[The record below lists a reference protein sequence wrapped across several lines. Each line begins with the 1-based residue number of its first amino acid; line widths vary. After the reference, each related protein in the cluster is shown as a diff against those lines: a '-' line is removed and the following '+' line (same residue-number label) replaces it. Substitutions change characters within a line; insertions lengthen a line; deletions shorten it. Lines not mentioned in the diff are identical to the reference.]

1 MSAGLLLNIMI
12 CFAIAIVSF
21 TFAAVITKNKPLWNN
36 KTKPSLRALI
46 ALWTLVAI
54 TYFFTALRMIA
65 AYAHNVELDM
75 SVYYLAAIPFAF
87 ISVPLVYTLMYIL
100 TGSKQTSGFT
110 GLAFSTFGLAYLM
123 LLFSQGVMEPRV
135 SYWSS
140 LITVNSDIAIN
151 IYLAGLFILPTAM
164 ILGIMTLIFLRK
176 VSKKQLYHTTLLL
189 VSISFVIDFM
199 LIDMITNIDV
209 MQLVARIFVLIGTI
223 LAYLSYFPPLTLQE
237 RLGIE
242 EKHYEPY
249 DEMDEFDPE
258 VDVNA

>member
-1 MSAGLLLNIMI
+1 MSAGLLLNTTI
-12 CFAIAIVSF
+12 CFAIAIISL
-21 TFAAVITKNKPLWNN
+21 TFAAVITKNKPLWND

-54 TYFFTALRMIA
+54 TYFFTALRMMA
-65 AYAHNVELDM
+65 AYTNNTELDL
-75 SVYYLAAIPFAF
+75 SVYYVAAIPFAF
-87 ISVPLVYTLMYIL
+87 ISVPLVYTLTYIL
-100 TGSKQTSGFT
+100 TGNKQASTSV
-110 GLAFSTFGLAYLM
+110 GLAFSILGLAYLM
-123 LLFSQGVMEPRV
+123 LLFGQGAMEPRV

-140 LITVNSDIAIN
+140 LITINSDIAIN
-151 IYLAGLFILPTAM
+151 IYLMGLFVLPTAM
-164 ILGIMTLIFLRK
+164 ILGILALIFLRK

-209 MQLVARIFVLIGTI
+209 MQLVARTFVLIGTV

-242 EKHYEPY
+242 EKRYETY
-249 DEMDEFDPE
+249 NEIDETDPE

>member
-1 MSAGLLLNIMI
+1 MSAGLLLNTTI
-12 CFAIAIVSF
+12 CFAIAIICL
-21 TFAAVITKNKPLWNN
+21 TFAAVITRNKSLWNDR
-36 KTKPSLRALI
+36 TKPSLRALI
-46 ALWTLVAI
+46 SLWSLVAI
-54 TYFFTALRMIA
+54 TYLFTAFRMIA
-65 AYAHNVELDM
+65 AYANNTELDM
-75 SVYYLAAIPFAF
+75 SVYYVAAIPFAF
-87 ISVPLVYTLMYIL
+87 ISVPLAYILMYIL
-100 TGSKQTSGFT
+100 TGNKQTSRFI
-110 GLAFSTFGLAYLM
+110 GLIFSIFGLAYLM

-151 IYLAGLFILPTAM
+151 IYLTGLFILPTAM

-199 LIDMITNIDV
+199 LVDMITNIDV
-209 MQLVARIFVLIGTI
+209 MQLAARIFVLIGSI